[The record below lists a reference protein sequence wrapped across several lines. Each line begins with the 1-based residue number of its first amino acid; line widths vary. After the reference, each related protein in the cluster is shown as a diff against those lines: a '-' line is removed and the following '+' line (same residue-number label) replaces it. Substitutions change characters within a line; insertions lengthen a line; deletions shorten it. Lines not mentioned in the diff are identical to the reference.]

1 MTFKDNCNGLTTP
14 FAWWYHCTKLH
25 MFYIVSRSHRNKRK
39 RVVEERRGSAHQR
52 SRTKKK
58 DTELK
63 NFYRFQIRDDK
74 MKQLDTLRKKFEEDK
89 ERVAKM
95 KDARKFKPF

>member
-1 MTFKDNCNGLTTP
+1 M
-14 FAWWYHCTKLH
+14 YHALC
-25 MFYIVSRSHRNKRK
+25 RNKRK

-52 SRTKKK
+52 NRGLKKK
-58 DTELK
+58 NTELK
-63 NFYRFQIRDDK
+63 NFYRFQIREDK
-74 MKQLDTLRKKFEEDK
+74 MKQLDTLRKRFDEDR